1 MHKNVVFLCQNN
13 LYNKTRGS
21 SKRKK
26 ASFEE
31 LGNFAGFE
39 KGISRRN
46 ADFLE
51 FEMMNI
57 RSDKTA
63 YCKITD
69 KTMFKIVMLMR
80 DFVFGGMAVVA
91 FFFGKLLS
99 QMLETVHGLKQHCKQ
114 YRNCQEKI
122 DYDKFLFHPPQ
133 R

>member
-21 SKRKK
+21 AKRKK

-69 KTMFKIVMLMR
+69 KTIFKIKVLMR
-80 DFVFGGMAVVA
+80 DFFAGSVFVVA
-91 FFFGKLLS
+91 FFFGKLFCHMFITMHIL
-99 QMLETVHGLKQHCKQ
+99 KQ
-114 YRNCQEKI
+114 YRK
-122 DYDKFLFHPPQ
+122 
-133 R
+133 